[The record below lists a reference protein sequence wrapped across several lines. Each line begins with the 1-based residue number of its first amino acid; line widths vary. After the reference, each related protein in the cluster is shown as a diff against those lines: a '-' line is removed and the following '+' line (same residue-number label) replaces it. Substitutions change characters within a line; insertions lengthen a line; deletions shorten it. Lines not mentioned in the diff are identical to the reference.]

1 MAGLDTSPTVPVW
14 LAEDDLGCIICHGL
28 LAWPTTLP
36 CGHSFC
42 RDCLKGM
49 WEARGKGGA
58 GRGWACPTCRKGGPQ
73 SLELQK
79 TKILQDLVDKYSRVV
94 SELGGGSSPAR
105 SPDTRP
111 ARGPQPPGA
120 QQSVAAQKSITEVD
134 RELTELVGQLVGI
147 AKSLQSERQPPESGP
162 DNELSIL
169 DMAFSDGVNLSST
182 VKLTTSNTTERKI
195 KDILH
200 SLEGIQEKLQKNFTW
215 KKPTEE
221 QVQVELPEAPS
232 LSGLL
237 PVQNH
242 AIPKKASRFTQCTI
256 SPTFDRES
264 LSCSLE
270 MSEDC
275 RTVTVSKFLQNY
287 HWNPKR
293 FTHCQVLCSQAL
305 SSGQQY
311 WEVDTQHC
319 NHWAV
324 GVASGGMGR
333 NHMLGRTSD
342 SWCIEWNE
350 TSELSVWH
358 EIKKTVLDSERPKVV
373 GIWLSFEEGKLA
385 FYSVADQKKHL
396 FECRISV
403 TSPLHPAFWLYGLHP
418 GNALTIRPAKV

>member
-120 QQSVAAQKSITEVD
+120 QQS
-134 RELTELVGQLVGI
+134 
-147 AKSLQSERQPPESGP
+147 
-162 DNELSIL
+162 
-169 DMAFSDGVNLSST
+169 AFSDGVNLSST